1 MSDQLVLIA
10 ETGRETGSRP
20 SRRLRR
26 EGRVPAVV
34 YGLDRDPVPVSVP
47 WPELRRALTTEAGL
61 NAVITLKVG
70 DTEELTM
77 VKEIQRHPVRRDV
90 LHVDFVRVAADV
102 AVEVEVPIE
111 LVGEPVEVQRAD
123 GMVDQVLHTLT
134 VSARP
139 ADVPDAVRHDI
150 SALEVGDVVRV
161 GDLQL
166 PPGVT
171 TDVDPEEAVATAVVT
186 RSTLE
191 AMAAEAG
198 EEAAAAEGG
207 EAGEAGGEADADGGD

>member
-34 YGLDRDPVPVSVP
+34 YGLDRDPVAVSVA
-47 WPELRRALTTEAGL
+47 WPELRRVLTTEAGL
-61 NAVITLKVG
+61 NAVITLRVG
-70 DTEELTM
+70 DDEELTM

-139 ADVPDAVRHDI
+139 ADVPDVLRLDI
-150 SALEVGDVVRV
+150 SGLEIGDVVRV
-161 GDLQL
+161 GDLEL
-166 PPGVT
+166 PAGVT
-171 TDVDPEEAVATAVVT
+171 TDVDADEAVATAVVT

-191 AMAAEAG
+191 AMAAEEG
-198 EEAAAAEGG
+198 EEAAAEAG
-207 EAGEAGGEADADGGD
+207 EAGEAAGEADADAGDD